1 VLATVGLLSRF
12 IDAGWDDIVV
22 SFHSLTTS
30 NAELLIATL
39 GLEAAWLWS
48 LAQVYRSSLVA
59 MGGSVTRTQA
69 VRVSM
74 GAFTISRI
82 VPGGGA
88 VGSVFAAR
96 ELVIIGNPATTTVA
110 SMVVSW
116 WISMSSLT
124 TLVLGG
130 IGIGVLAGQV
140 SPVYLITPAVTLAAL
155 AAAGTAVATGLRRPR
170 LRAWLVALAQ
180 RVAAKTGTLDD
191 PAQADDAF
199 QKAIQRVRD
208 PRSLLHVALWGTASW
223 SFDAAALWLM
233 FEAFGHRLPIAP
245 LLVGYGAVNLLQAL
259 PELTPGWLGVI
270 EGTLAVTYAAFGI
283 PTGVAVIAVLSY
295 RMVSHW
301 LPVAVGLPPAIGML
315 RRSSNPRARRGR
327 AA

>member
-1 VLATVGLLSRF
+1 
-12 IDAGWDDIVV
+12 
-22 SFHSLTTS
+22 
-30 NAELLIATL
+30 
-39 GLEAAWLWS
+39 
-48 LAQVYRSSLVA
+48 
-59 MGGSVTRTQA
+59 
-69 VRVSM
+69 M

-315 RRSSNPRARRGR
+315 RRSSNPRARSGR